1 MNRPLWHTFWW
12 TLSPPTYWL
21 SLRFFPLSRC
31 KNFPKR
37 DSAVKLYTLRSS
49 FCPFLQN
56 LLICVQWM
64 SWLMNDNTSKKIF
77 FLCNLSFAEEKF
89 DNVVNLK
96 VLWWDHGGRSK
107 MAKVGQG
114 QPEKTLRGRGSG
126 GRLTWIEKKVSK
138 KERKKERKKEGRKW
152 GAGKLA
158 QRNQRTATKRVWA
171 DIAINKNSEICAGCP
186 IRNSN

>member
-126 GRLTWIEKKVSK
+126 GRLTWIEKKVGK
-138 KERKKERKKEGRKW
+138 KERKKKV

-171 DIAINKNSEICAGCP
+171 DIAINKNSEICTGCP
-186 IRNSN
+186 IENSNQN